1 MANNVR
7 NEKMDIGEKCNQLND
22 NKEKR
27 IYSLVDMYGKGEL
40 ISWMKYAANTG
51 DHSFINECIESK
63 VDDFMYNSGKG
74 KVMAISE
81 LVKIRN
87 RERNAML
94 GAFRKKK
101 NKGKSGPNILNDF
114 NQDGGQNQGDLKKA
128 LKLLDGGK
136 GGKGDHKYREVVWK
150 LDERG
155 TMGENLLGT
164 CLMQGSPIH
173 MNIAIK
179 LIKQYPNLVNDI
191 FVSEDYY
198 GLTPLHQ
205 AIVNEDSYM
214 TGFLLQNGADVH
226 ARCYGAF
233 FCADD
238 QKSGRTDSLEHEYVD
253 LPSKTNY
260 TGRMYFGEYP
270 LSFAACSGQVDCYRL
285 LRAKRA
291 DPNLKDTNGNTV
303 LHMTV
308 IHEKLDMLKLA
319 FETGAKLQITNNQN
333 LTPLTLAA
341 KLGKKTM
348 FEELLKLES
357 QMIWSYGDANC
368 YAYPL
373 AKIDTINQETGNV
386 NNDCALS
393 LIVYGDTPEHLDLID
408 GLIEDLLDAKWKAF
422 GRRQLLVSF
431 FAFLFHYIFFFMAFM
446 NRPFS
451 FTTAV
456 ITGGSIQPNGSLN
469 DQYYDYFVSNYS
481 DWKARMNANSTYNFD
496 MDSDSLFQKDY
507 FKSAQCHLWNYHIP
521 EGFGYLRL
529 VSEPIVVISVIVQVA
544 LEIKDFRHM
553 GKRRWWQILK
563 AFPAKLTYKCS
574 WILILL
580 MIPVRCLC
588 GLHSYM
594 LIFDNVL
601 ALISILFTSIHF
613 LFYCRPLKFIGPF
626 VLMIYTII
634 AHDMARFVVIYVIFL
649 VGFSQAFYLIFL
661 SCEREDKRNLGDDS
675 FDNIVADP
683 LESLQRLFIMTVG
696 EFMLFYQTLN
706 SCPVKTMNI
715 VGKVLFLIYELGISL
730 TQFNLLIAMLTR
742 TYESIAGTH
751 KEYKRQWAQVILALE
766 TSLSPKERLLALL
779 KYSRPIGTDKK
790 KRAFVV
796 NKKNNSSHDEDK
808 CEKEAKAE
816 AMAEERRIILKK
828 RLKEASAAF
837 SKKYGRLSTPT
848 PSMINEQDNDVVDH
862 SNENNLKV
870 ESKKDK

>member
-1 MANNVR
+1 MDDGDKNNH
-7 NEKMDIGEKCNQLND
+7 LNS
-22 NKEKR
+22 NKERK
-27 IYSLVDMYGKGEL
+27 IYTLADMYGKGEL

-63 VDDFMYNSGKG
+63 VVEFMYNNGKG

-87 RERNAML
+87 QERNAML

-114 NQDGGQNQGDLKKA
+114 NQEGGQNQGDLKKA

-136 GGKGDHKYREVVWK
+136 GGKGDNKYREIVWK

-155 TMGENLLGT
+155 TMGENILGT

-179 LIKQYPNLVNDI
+179 LIKQYPGLVNDI
-191 FVSEDYY
+191 FISEDYY
-198 GLTPLHQ
+198 GLSALHQ

-214 TGFLLQNGADVH
+214 TGFLLQHGADVN

-270 LSFAACSGQVDCYRL
+270 LSFAACTGQVDCYRL
-285 LRAKRA
+285 LRAKKA

-319 FETGAKLQITNNQN
+319 YETGAKLQITNNQN

-341 KLGKKTM
+341 KLGKKKM

-373 AKIDTINQETGNV
+373 AKIDTIDQETGNV
-386 NNDCALS
+386 NDDCALS

-422 GRRQLLVSF
+422 GRRQLLISF
-431 FAFLFHYIFFFMAFM
+431 FAFLFYYMFFFMAFM

-456 ITGGSIQPNGSLN
+456 ITGGSILPDGIKNPNYDTYFSLTDEN
-469 DQYYDYFVSNYS
+469 
-481 DWKARMNANSTYNFD
+481 WKSKMNANSSYDFGV
-496 MDSDSLFQKDY
+496 DSDSIFQKSY
-507 FKSAQCHLWNYHIP
+507 FKTGQCHLLNYHIP
-521 EGFGYLRL
+521 QGFGYIRL
-529 VSEPIVVISVIVQVA
+529 VSEIIVIFSVFIQIG
-544 LEIKDFRHM
+544 LEVKDFRHM
-553 GKRRWWQILK
+553 GRKRWWQILK
-563 AFPAKLTYKCS
+563 AFPAKLAYKCS

-580 MIPVRCLC
+580 MMPVRCLC
-588 GLHSYM
+588 GLHISM
-594 LIFDNVL
+594 LVLDNVL
-601 ALISILFTSIHF
+601 AIISILLTTIHF
-613 LFYCRPLKFIGPF
+613 LFYCRSVKFIGPF

-634 AHDMARFVVIYVIFL
+634 AQDMVRFVTIYVIFL
-649 VGFSQAFYLIFL
+649 IGFSQAFYLIFL
-661 SCEREDKRNLGDDS
+661 SCEREDNIKFGGKV
-675 FDNIVADP
+675 FENIVVDP
-683 LESLQRLFIMTVG
+683 FEALQRLFIMTVG

-706 SCPVKTMNI
+706 SCPNKTMNVI
-715 VGKVLFLIYELGISL
+715 GKVLFLIYELGISL

-742 TYESIAGTH
+742 TYESIANTH

-766 TSLSPKERLLALL
+766 TSLSPKERLLAML

-796 NKKNNSSHDEDK
+796 NKKNNSTTDDAK
-808 CEKEAKAE
+808 FEKETKAE
-816 AMAEERRIILKK
+816 LAAEERKVILKK
-828 RLKEASAAF
+828 RLKEASTVF
-837 SKKYGRLSTPT
+837 VKKLNNRPISSVTLKEKETFEKS
-848 PSMINEQDNDVVDH
+848 VDDY
-862 SNENNLKV
+862 NNN
-870 ESKKDK
+870 

>member
-1 MANNVR
+1 MADNTDE
-7 NEKMDIGEKCNQLND
+7 EKNQQSGAKDIK
-22 NKEKR
+22 
-27 IYSLVDMYGKGEL
+27 IYALVDMYGKGEL
-40 ISWMKYAANTG
+40 ITWMKYAANTG

-63 VDDFMYNSGKG
+63 VIKFMYNSGKG

-87 RERNAML
+87 QERNAML

-114 NQDGGQNQGDLKKA
+114 NQEGQNQGDLKKA

-136 GGKGDHKYREVVWK
+136 GGKGDHKYREIIWK

-173 MNIAIK
+173 MNIVIK
-179 LIKQYPNLVNDI
+179 LIKQYPALVNDI
-191 FVSEDYY
+191 FISEDYY
-198 GLTPLHQ
+198 GLSPLHL
-205 AIVNEDSYM
+205 AIVNEDPYM
-214 TGFLLQNGADVH
+214 TGFLLQNGADVNS
-226 ARCYGAF
+226 RCYGAF

-253 LPSKTNY
+253 LPTRTNY
-260 TGRMYFGEYP
+260 SGRMYLGEYP
-270 LSFAACSGQVDCYRL
+270 LSFAACTGQKDCYRL
-285 LRAKRA
+285 LRAKKA

-308 IHEKLDMLKLA
+308 IHEKLEMLKLVY
-319 FETGAKLQITNNQN
+319 ETGAKLQITNNQN

-357 QMIWSYGDANC
+357 QMVWSYGDANC

-373 AKIDTINQETGNV
+373 AKIDTIDQETGNV
-386 NNDCALS
+386 NDDCALS
-393 LIVYGDTPEHLDLID
+393 LVVYGDSPEHLDLID
-408 GLIEDLLDAKWKAF
+408 GLLDELLEAKYRAF
-422 GRRQLLVSF
+422 GKRQLLRSF
-431 FAFLFHYIFFFMAFM
+431 FAFLFYYIFFFMAFM

-451 FTTAV
+451 FTTSV
-456 ITGGSIQPNGSLN
+456 ITGGSILPDGTLN
-469 DQYYDYFVSNYS
+469 ENYTELFRSNKS
-481 DWKARMNANSTYNFD
+481 DWRTEMNMYSQYHFGT
-496 MDSDSLFQKDY
+496 DSDNIFQTSY
-507 FKSAQCHLWNYHIP
+507 FSTGQCHLWQYNMP
-521 EGFGYLRL
+521 KGFGYLRL
-529 VSEPIVVISVIVQVA
+529 ISEPIVLICVLVQIG

-553 GKRRWWQILK
+553 GKRRWWQIIK
-563 AFPAKLTYKCS
+563 AFPAKLAYKCS

-580 MIPVRCLC
+580 MVPFRCLC
-588 GLHSYM
+588 GLHVSM
-594 LIFDNVL
+594 LVVDNVL
-601 ALISILFTSIHF
+601 AVISILFTTIHF
-613 LFYCRPLKFIGPF
+613 LFYCRSVKFIGPF

-634 AHDMARFVVIYVIFL
+634 AQDMVRFVAIYAIFL
-649 VGFSQAFYLIFL
+649 MGFSQAFYLIFL
-661 SCEREDKRNLGDDS
+661 SCERDDNMNS
-675 FDNIVADP
+675 ANAFNNIVADP
-683 LESLQRLFIMTVG
+683 FESLQRLFIMTVG
-696 EFMLFYQTLN
+696 EFMLFYSTLN
-706 SCPVKTMNI
+706 SCPNKTMNV

-742 TYESIAGTH
+742 TYESIANTH

-766 TSLSPKERLLALL
+766 TSLSPKERLLAML

-796 NKKNNSSHDEDK
+796 IRKNNLLNEEIRA
-808 CEKEAKAE
+808 EKESKAE
-816 AMAEERRIILKK
+816 SLAEERRIILRK

-837 SKKYGRLSTPT
+837 MKKYDSRPVTSVG
-848 PSMINEQDNDVVDH
+848 NEIPEFVDNNIEHPNSV
-862 SNENNLKV
+862 NLHV
-870 ESKKDK
+870 GN

>member
-1 MANNVR
+1 MNDGKKNY
-7 NEKMDIGEKCNQLND
+7 DINND
-22 NKEKR
+22 NKEKK
-27 IYSLVDMYGKGEL
+27 IYSLADMYGKGEL

-63 VDDFMYNSGKG
+63 VSDFMYNNGKG

-87 RERNAML
+87 QERNAML

-114 NQDGGQNQGDLKKA
+114 NQEGGQNQGDLKKA

-136 GGKGDHKYREVVWK
+136 GGKGDHKYREIVWK

-179 LIKQYPNLVNDI
+179 LVQQYPGLVNDI
-191 FVSEDYY
+191 FISEDYY
-198 GLTPLHQ
+198 GLSALHQ

-214 TGFLLQNGADVH
+214 TGFLLQNGADVN

-270 LSFAACSGQVDCYRL
+270 LSFAACTGQVDCYRL
-285 LRAKRA
+285 LRAKKA

-319 FETGAKLQITNNQN
+319 YETGAKLQITNNQN

-341 KLGKKTM
+341 KLGKKKM
-348 FEELLKLES
+348 FEELLKLER
-357 QMIWSYGDANC
+357 QMIWCYGSSNC
-368 YAYPL
+368 YSYPL
-373 AKIDTINQETGNV
+373 SNIDTVDQETGNI

-393 LIVYGDTPEHLDLID
+393 LVVYGDTPEHLNLID
-408 GLIEDLLDAKWKAF
+408 GLIEDLLEAKWKVF
-422 GRRQLLVSF
+422 GRRQLLRSF
-431 FAFLFHYIFFFMAFM
+431 CAFSIYYLFFFMAFM

-451 FTTAV
+451 LTTAV
-456 ITGGSIQPNGSLN
+456 ITDGSIIPIMAKGQSYLN
-469 DQYYDYFVSNYS
+469 YFKKNDSQMENFINYS
-481 DWKARMNANSTYNFD
+481 SNNNLNYVDFYESK
-496 MDSDSLFQKDY
+496 Y
-507 FKSAQCHLWNYHIP
+507 FRGGQCHLWNYDIP
-521 EGFGYLRL
+521 QGFGYIRL
-529 VSEPIVVISVIVQVA
+529 VSEIIVVMSVILQIV
-544 LEIKDFRHM
+544 LEIKDFLHM

-563 AFPAKLTYKCS
+563 AFPAKLAYKCS
-574 WILILL
+574 WILIIL
-580 MIPVRCLC
+580 MIPVRLLC
-588 GLHSYM
+588 GLHVYM
-594 LIFDNVL
+594 LVFENVL
-601 ALISILFTSIHF
+601 SIITILFTTIHF
-613 LFYCRPLKFIGPF
+613 LFYCRSIKFVGPF

-634 AHDMARFVVIYVIFL
+634 AQDMFRFVAIYFIFL
-649 VGFSQAFYLIFL
+649 LGFSQAFYLIFL
-661 SCEREDKRNLGDDS
+661 SCERYDKLYYNGTV
-675 FDNIVADP
+675 FNNIVADP
-683 LESLQRLFIMTVG
+683 LESIQRLFIMTVG
-696 EFMLFYQTLN
+696 EFMLFYKTLN
-706 SCPVKTMNI
+706 SCPVRTMNVI
-715 VGKVLFLIYELGISL
+715 GKVLFLIFEIGVSL

-742 TYESIAGTH
+742 TYESIANTR

-766 TSLSPKERLLALL
+766 TSLSPQERLLAMF
-779 KYSRPIGTDKK
+779 KYSKPIGTNKK
-790 KRAFVV
+790 KRAFVLNSK
-796 NKKNNSSHDEDK
+796 NKSSSDDIRA
-808 CEKEAKAE
+808 EKEMKAE
-816 AMAEERRIILKK
+816 LLIEEKRNKIKK
-828 RLKEASAAF
+828 HFKEGTSAF
-837 SKKYGRLSTPT
+837 IKKINSKTLINDISKKKEFPVSF
-848 PSMINEQDNDVVDH
+848 
-862 SNENNLKV
+862 
-870 ESKKDK
+870 